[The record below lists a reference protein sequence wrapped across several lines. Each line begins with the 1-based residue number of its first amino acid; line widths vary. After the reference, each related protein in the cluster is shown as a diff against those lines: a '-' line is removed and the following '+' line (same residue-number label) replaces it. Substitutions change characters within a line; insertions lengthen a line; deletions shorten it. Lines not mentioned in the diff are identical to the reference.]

1 MVDAVNK
8 TIIIT
13 SKAASRVLDSFLKTL
28 PKACKV
34 IDLLANRNIRI
45 SRNARMNLKSISIK
59 EPKKKGK
66 IAIKSIIAKGEKIYR
81 NLPLMGC
88 L

>member
-1 MVDAVNK
+1 MVDEVNK

-13 SKAASRVLDSFLKTL
+13 SKAANRVLDSVLKTL

-34 IDLLANRNIRI
+34 IEFFANRNIRI
-45 SRNARMNLKSISIK
+45 SLNARMNLKSISIK
-59 EPKKKGK
+59 EPKKKGN
-66 IAIKSIIAKGEKIYR
+66 IATRSIIAKGGKIYR

>member
-13 SKAASRVLDSFLKTL
+13 SKAASRVLDSFLRTL

-34 IDLLANRNIRI
+34 IDLLANLNIRI

-66 IAIKSIIAKGEKIYR
+66 IAIRSIIAKGEKIYR

>member
-45 SRNARMNLKSISIK
+45 SRKARMNLKSISIK

-66 IAIKSIIAKGEKIYR
+66 IAIRAIIAKGEKMYL
-81 NLPLMGC
+81 NLPLMGS
-88 L
+88 

>member
-1 MVDAVNK
+1 MVDEVNK

-13 SKAASRVLDSFLKTL
+13 SKAANRVLDSFLKTL
-28 PKACKV
+28 PKACRV
-34 IDLLANRNIRI
+34 IELLANRNIRI
-45 SRNARMNLKSISIK
+45 SLNARMNLKSISIK

-66 IAIKSIIAKGEKIYR
+66 IAIRSITAKGVKIYR
-81 NLPLMGC
+81 NLPLMGW